1 MRIFLS
7 KLHLMDRYYSRASQ
21 RDRTIR
27 SVPIMPMD
35 DPVVLIRPLQGGGV
49 EPLGSSPHPATFFGI
64 ADKETVKKAD
74 I

>member
-1 MRIFLS
+1 
-7 KLHLMDRYYSRASQ
+7 
-21 RDRTIR
+21 
-27 SVPIMPMD
+27 MPMD